1 MSDDE
6 SDELP
11 EEKNEVHYKE
21 EEFLKNVLSPDEKVI
36 LKVPSDLSLNGQY
49 LTSYLIVTK
58 DSLISYDRA
67 HEGNCLKIGLD
78 KIEQCEIERMY
89 SNSILQVVVDGQKI
103 DINRFSNSCLDY
115 FEEIVSTVNKP
126 EKKAV
131 NTDNAITE
139 NGKKPETKYR
149 CPKCGRTLQDKNS
162 ICVLCIDKKKVVQR
176 LLKYIR
182 PHAKL
187 TGMVLMLSLVTIVI
201 PLVPPYITKILIDD
215 VLPAGNMNKL
225 WQIVAM
231 VFVLYL
237 VNSLLSGVRGYNLSI
252 LSEKIIF
259 GLRTEVF
266 AKIQFLAVK
275 YYDKRST
282 GSIMSRVSNDTQRIQ
297 AFLIS
302 LTQNILLQLLTLAI
316 IMIIML
322 GMHWQ
327 LALISMLPIPLVI
340 WGSKIYARR
349 MRPKYRRIWR
359 RISKMNAFLGDVIPG
374 IKVIKAFS
382 TEDRVVNQYTRQG
395 EELINEHRNAA
406 RMANI
411 FSPLIGLLVMT
422 GGLVVW
428 ALGGYWVITKPDIIS
443 IGVLI
448 AFISYVGMFY
458 APVTF
463 FANFNDQLQQAA
475 TSAERVFEILDSE
488 PEPDMGK
495 NNIIEKLDGKLE
507 FKNVEFYYEKSNPIL
522 KGITFSVESGET
534 LGIVGSTGSGK
545 STIAN
550 LMLRYYDCT
559 NGNIFIDGHEIST
572 IDKSFLRKN
581 IGYVLQEPLLFRDN
595 VVNNISYSKPEASIE
610 EIITAA
616 KVANAHG
623 FISRFPD
630 AYDTILGE
638 RGTGLSGGEKQ
649 RISIARTVINNP
661 RILMLDEAT
670 SAVDAETEKLIQE
683 AIDRLIEN
691 RTTLIIAHRLSTLRK
706 ADKILVLEKGA
717 IVEFGTQNELMA
729 NKDRFYKLVKMQTD
743 MGIDIIDYKNILGSI
758 Y

>member
-1 MSDDE
+1 MIDDK
-6 SDELP
+6 SVKIP
-11 EEKNEVHYKE
+11 VEKNGPQYKE
-21 EEFLKNVLSPDEKVI
+21 EEFLKNILNSDEKVI
-36 LKVPSDLSLNGQY
+36 LKSPSDLSLNGQY
-49 LTSYLIVTK
+49 LTSYLIVTE
-58 DSLISYDRA
+58 DSLVSYDRA
-67 HEGNCLKIGLD
+67 HKGNCLKIGLD
-78 KIEQCEIERMY
+78 KIERCEIERMY
-89 SNSILQVVVDGQKI
+89 SNSIFQVVVDGQKI
-103 DINRFSNSCLDY
+103 DINRFSNSYLDY
-115 FEEIVSTVNKP
+115 FEEIVSIVNKP
-126 EKKAV
+126 EKKAA
-131 NTDNAITE
+131 NTDNAIKG
-139 NGKKPETKYR
+139 NDKKPETKYR

-162 ICVLCIDKKKVVQR
+162 ICVLCIDKRKVVWR
-176 LLKYIR
+176 LLKYIK

-187 TGMVLMLSLVTIVI
+187 TGIVLIFSLVTTVI

-215 VLPAGNMNKL
+215 VLPAGSINKL

-231 VFVLYL
+231 VFVLY
-237 VNSLLSGVRGYNLSI
+237 VINALLSGIRGYNLNI

-266 AKIQFLAVK
+266 AKIQFLSVN
-275 YYDKRST
+275 YYNKRST

-297 AFLIS
+297 AFLLS
-302 LTQNILLQLLTLAI
+302 LTQNIILQLLTLVI

-327 LALISMLPIPLVI
+327 LALMAMLPIPLVI
-340 WGSKIYARR
+340 FGSKIYARR

-374 IKVIKAFS
+374 IKVVKAFS
-382 TEDRVVNQYTRQG
+382 AEGRVVDQYTRQG
-395 EELINEHRNAA
+395 EELINEQKNAA
-406 RMANI
+406 RMANV

-428 ALGGYWVITKPDIIS
+428 ALGGYWVITKPDMIS
-443 IGVLI
+443 IGILI

-475 TSAERVFEILDSE
+475 TSAERIFEILDLE
-488 PEPDMGK
+488 PEPDIGK

-522 KGITFSVESGET
+522 KGITFSVEPGET

-572 IDKSFLRKN
+572 IDKNFLRKN
-581 IGYVLQEPLLFRDN
+581 IGYVLQDPLLFRDN
-595 VVNNISYSKPEASIE
+595 VANNISYSKPEASIE
-610 EIITAA
+610 EIIKAA

-630 AYDTILGE
+630 AYDTMLGE

-691 RTTLIIAHRLSTLRK
+691 RTTLIIAHRLSTLRR
-706 ADKILVLEKGA
+706 ADKILVLENGE
-717 IVEFGTQNELMA
+717 IVEFGTQKKLMV
-729 NKDRFYKLVKMQTD
+729 NKGRFYRLVKMQTD
-743 MGIDIIDYKNILGSI
+743 MGLDIIDYKNILGVD